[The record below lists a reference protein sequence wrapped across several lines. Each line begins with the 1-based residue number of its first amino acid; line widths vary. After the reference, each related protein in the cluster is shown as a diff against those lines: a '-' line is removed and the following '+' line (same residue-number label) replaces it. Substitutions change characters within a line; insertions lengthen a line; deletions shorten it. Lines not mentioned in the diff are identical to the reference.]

1 MKEVVRWYRLKGEK
15 GKINKNIAII
25 MESLLGK
32 KMCLFSLVF
41 VALFAKLSSQKI
53 IQVVDESSYYDYEGS
68 KITQVN

>member
-1 MKEVVRWYRLKGEK
+1 MKEVAKWYRLKGEK

-32 KMCLFSLVF
+32 KMCLFFLVF

-68 KITQVN
+68 KNGQVN

>member
-1 MKEVVRWYRLKGEK
+1 MKEVAKWYRLKGEK

-32 KMCLFSLVF
+32 KMCLFFLVF

-68 KITQVN
+68 KIAQVN